1 MKSAKFRQL
10 ATSRPSETD
19 ATQHVV
25 LTTLNVMLSNAV
37 APENYYLRSEYATFV
52 KLASAEALAAADN
65 WLVEQ
70 EGSALAAS

>member
-1 MKSAKFRQL
+1 MTRNLPVFKQAFWNRCY
-10 ATSRPSETD
+10 TTCGTD
-19 ATQHVV
+19 HPE
-25 LTTLNVMLSNAV
+25 SNTEWCRLPLKISIYV
-37 APENYYLRSEYATFV
+37 IMSATFA